1 MSNDNSVH
9 NTLEKVRKPRVHIT
23 YEVETE
29 GSQKNK
35 ELPLVGA
42 VLSDLSGNNPQEEL
56 KPLKERRL
64 IQIDKE
70 NFDGVMAKI
79 KPGVSFNVENTF
91 DASGNSELPV
101 SLAFNSMDDFEP
113 EAIVKQVEPL
123 NNLLE
128 IRGQLRD
135 LLSKADRSEALEQL
149 LETLMQNSDEL
160 EALMG
165 EIESPKKMLS

>member
-1 MSNDNSVH
+1 MSNDSIH
-9 NTLEKVRKPRVHIT
+9 NTLERVRKPRVHIT

-29 GSQKNK
+29 NSHRKK

-42 VLSDLSGNNPQEEL
+42 VLSDLSGNKPQEEL

-70 NFDGVMAKI
+70 NFDNVMAKI
-79 KPGVSFNVENTF
+79 KPGLAFHVENTF
-91 DASGNSELPV
+91 DPSGKSELAV
-101 SLAFNSMDDFEP
+101 DLAFNSMDDFEP
-113 EAIVKQVEPL
+113 EAIVKQVQPL
-123 NNLLE
+123 NDLLE
-128 IRGQLRD
+128 VRHQLRD

-165 EIESPKKMLS
+165 EIENQGN